1 MATFFV
7 AEARGRR
14 VQAFSLSGRFVA
26 KMRPAGCGDLAGL
39 SVDAQHVYV
48 ADESESCVWL
58 LPRVGPRGILNA
70 EREAS
75 CGVADRETL

>member
-1 MATFFV
+1 M
-7 AEARGRR
+7 
-14 VQAFSLSGRFVA
+14 
-26 KMRPAGCGDLAGL
+26 L